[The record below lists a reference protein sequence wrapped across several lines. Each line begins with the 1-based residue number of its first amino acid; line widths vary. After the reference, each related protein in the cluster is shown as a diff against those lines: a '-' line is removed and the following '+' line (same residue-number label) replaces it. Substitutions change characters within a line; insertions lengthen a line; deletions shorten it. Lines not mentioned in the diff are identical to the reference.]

1 MVIQNKQWIE
11 ERKKRIRTWV
21 EDRGYLIWVLSA
33 HDFSSQYLDSVL
45 GFIWAL
51 LKPLALAGCYAIVF
65 TAVVPQSEGVPTSRL
80 SYGFFLFAG
89 MIPWFVVQESL
100 QRGTLVFIDHHSLV
114 RHHAIP
120 LYFFPLHII
129 LSASASGI
137 LALLVLTVL
146 KVIVYHS
153 LSWHLLAFLWV
164 LPLQVIFCFGFT
176 LITAT
181 LTVFIRDIYHLTTTV
196 LYILLFA
203 SPILFPF
210 EMMPAYIRKWIW
222 LNPITS
228 VTVIYRDLFLFGKS
242 PSSLALTH
250 FITFACVSLIIG
262 IILYRRTSKNIVDW
276 V

>member
-1 MVIQNKQWIE
+1 MITKQRQLIE
-11 ERKKRIRTWV
+11 IKTKWRIWF

-45 GFIWAL
+45 GLIWAL
-51 LKPLALAGCYAIVF
+51 LKPLALASCYAIVF
-65 TAVVPQSEGVPTSRL
+65 TAVIPQADGVSTSRL

-100 QRGTLVFIDHHSLV
+100 QRGTIVFIDHHTLV

-120 LYFFPLHII
+120 LYFFPLHVI
-129 LSASASGI
+129 LSASASG
-137 LALLVLTVL
+137 LFALMVLTVL
-146 KVIVYHS
+146 KVIVYQQ
-153 LSWHLLAFLWV
+153 LSWHLLAILFV
-164 LPLQVIFCFGFT
+164 LPLQIIFCFGFT
-176 LITAT
+176 LITST

-210 EMMPAYIRKWIW
+210 EMMPQYIRKWIW
-222 LNPITS
+222 INPITS
-228 VTVIYRDLFLFGKS
+228 LTVIYRDLFLFGRF
-242 PSSLALTH
+242 PSSLALIH
-250 FITFACVSLIIG
+250 FITFAFVSLAIG
-262 IILYRRTSKNIVDW
+262 IVLYRKTSKYIVDW